1 MARRPSSSHEHA
13 RRGDAGELARVRG
26 MAALTEGHRRLVGG
40 RSAAMSFRKKSE
52 VRWLACRS
60 CHGAGDDDL
69 VENLRSKV
77 QRCRWL
83 WVDLAKE
90 EGTGVS
96 AGLGEA

>member
-1 MARRPSSSHEHA
+1 
-13 RRGDAGELARVRG
+13 V
-26 MAALTEGHRRLVGG
+26 V
-40 RSAAMSFRKKSE
+40 SFRKKSD

-69 VENLRSKV
+69 VGNLRGKAR
-77 QRCRWL
+77 RCRRL

-96 AGLGEA
+96 AGPVEAYTSREERGRGVVQ